1 MKKLIAIT
9 LAVVLVVSAIAVI
22 PVIAKTQPHGVRAMF
37 ECDIVPT
44 SMGSTDMEKGEAWI
58 RTGGQYKVEI
68 EGVVAEDGTVYNV
81 ELHYGCGGPTTVIV
95 LNDITIYD
103 GEGMCTGNLTGIT
116 GDVRCPRIRVFAAS
130 GGPAQFTSGFETPWG
145 DS

>member
-22 PVIAKTQPHGVRAMF
+22 PVLAKTQPHGVRAMF

-44 SMGSTDMEKGEAWI
+44 SMGGTDMEKGEAWI
-58 RTGGQYKVEI
+58 RTDGSYKVEI
-68 EGVVAEDGTVYNV
+68 EGVVAGDGTVYNV
-81 ELHYGCGGPTTVIV
+81 ELHYGCGGPTTVVV

-103 GEGMCTGNLTGIT
+103 GEGMCTGTLDPIGD
-116 GDVRCPRIRVFAAS
+116 DVRCPRIRIFAAS

>member
-1 MKKLIAIT
+1 MKKLIAVT

-44 SMGSTDMEKGEAWI
+44 SMGDTDMVNGEAWI

-68 EGVVAEDGTVYNV
+68 EGVAAEDGTVYNV
-81 ELHYGCGGPTTVIV
+81 ELHYGCGGPTTVVI

-103 GEGMCTGNLTGIT
+103 GEGMCTGTLPGIT
-116 GDVRCPRIRVFAAS
+116 GDVRCPRIRIFEDG

-145 DS
+145 

>member
-22 PVIAKTQPHGVRAMF
+22 PVIAKTQPHGVRAVF

-44 SMGSTDMEKGEAWI
+44 SMGSTDMDRGEAWI

-68 EGVVAEDGTVYNV
+68 EGVAADDGDVYNV
-81 ELHYGCGGPTTVIV
+81 ELHYGCGAPGSATVV
-95 LNDITIYD
+95 PLNDITIYD
-103 GEGMCTGNLTGIT
+103 GEGMCEGTLIIGE
-116 GDVRCPRIRVFAAS
+116 DVRCPRIRIFAAS
-130 GGPAQFTSGFETPWG
+130 GGPAQFTSGFAL
-145 DS
+145 D